1 MTESDLLS
9 GVTDKCLTTHSSPLT
24 SPINPLALTISD
36 AAALL
41 SKAGGRLISQEQINA
56 DVAAG
61 APLNGDST
69 MNLVTYTAWL
79 VQERGGQSRG
89 D

>member
-1 MTESDLLS
+1 MSQDA
-9 GVTDKCLTTHSSPLT
+9 
-24 SPINPLALTISD
+24 PINPLALTVSD
-36 AAALL
+36 AAKLL
-41 SKAGGRLISQEQINA
+41 SKAGGRLISPEQINA

-79 VQERGGQSRG
+79 VQGRGGQSRG